1 MTMAF
6 KRATLL
12 LSAALIFGGTQNG
25 VAADLYGGG
34 MKDEPV
40 YQQTTSAGRG
50 VYFRIDGGYAAYD
63 DPVVSENGV
72 FPLTEIS
79 ADETWSIGGGVG
91 MSLGGGFRGD
101 VTYEYRSPSE
111 HSATLA
117 VNGVPQAGVRTF
129 DVESQVFLANLYYD
143 FDLGS
148 RITPYIG
155 FGLGFARNKT
165 GVGNV
170 EDLCGCDI
178 GDIESATKTHVAA
191 AAMAGLS
198 MKLRGGTTT
207 VGSFKDGPVEIDT
220 GRALFLDVGYRFLYL
235 GEAETGPVVDNSG
248 NRSSDDPTVED
259 IHAHEIRAGLR
270 YQLN

>member
-1 MTMAF
+1 MALL
-6 KRATLL
+6 RATLL
-12 LSAALIFGGTQNG
+12 LSAALIVGGTQNG

-63 DPVVSENGV
+63 DPVVSENGI
-72 FPLTEIS
+72 FTLTEVS

-91 MSLGGGFRGD
+91 LSLGGGFRGD
-101 VTYEYRSPSE
+101 LTYEYRSPSD
-111 HSATLA
+111 HSAALT
-117 VNGVPQAGVRTF
+117 VNNVPQAGVRTF

-178 GDIESATKTHVAA
+178 GDIESSTKTHVAA
-191 AAMAGLS
+191 AAMAGAS
-198 MKLRGGTTT
+198 VKLRGGTTT

-220 GRALFLDVGYRFLYL
+220 GRALYLDVGYRFLYL
-235 GEAETGPVVDNSG
+235 GEAETGPVTDNSG
-248 NRSSDDPTVED
+248 VASSDDPTVED
-259 IHAHEIRAGLR
+259 IHAHEIRAGIR

>member
-1 MTMAF
+1 MAF

-12 LSAALIFGGTQNG
+12 LSAALVFGGTQNS

-63 DPVVSENGV
+63 DPVVSEDGV

-79 ADETWSIGGGVG
+79 ADNTWSIGGGVG

-111 HSATLA
+111 ISATLA
-117 VNGVPQAGVRTF
+117 DPLVPLAGVRLF

-143 FDLGS
+143 FDLGN

-165 GVGNV
+165 SVGNV
-170 EDLCGCDI
+170 VDLCGCDI
-178 GDIESATKTHVAA
+178 GNIESATKTHVAA

-220 GRALFLDVGYRFLYL
+220 GRGLFLDVGYRFLYL
-235 GEAETGPVVDNSG
+235 GDAETGPVTDNAGDPYSE
-248 NRSSDDPTVED
+248 DPTVED